1 MIKTIP
7 EVAEILKRGG
17 VCAFPTE
24 TVYGLGAHPFHPE
37 AIQRIFVVK
46 GRADDQPLSL
56 HISRLGELFKF
67 GQDIPSLANR
77 LINRFWPGPLALI
90 VPSSP
95 LVPPQARSNRQTTS
109 FRYPSHTR
117 FLELGRLVGAPLLA
131 TSANRSGSL
140 SAVSSFDV
148 EAELG
153 ERIDGTVD
161 GGPCDCALD
170 STLVDLTTD
179 PPTILREGA
188 IGLELLQEQ
197 SGFHF
202 ENTGRKLVRLE
213 VLFLPEGKNIPEDPS
228 DNIVVLKSVP
238 KTESAFFS
246 LLADLQ
252 KQNVSKVYIPAE
264 VSLPNKVVQRLWFR
278 SQKKRGDENC
288 R

>member
-37 AIQRIFVVK
+37 AIQRIFAIK
-46 GRADDQPLSL
+46 GRAGDQPLSL
-56 HISRLGELFKF
+56 HISQLGELFKF
-67 GQDIPSLANR
+67 GQDIPSMANR
-77 LINRFWPGPLALI
+77 FINRFWPGPLALI

-95 LVPPQARSNRQTTS
+95 LVPSQARSNRQTAS
-109 FRYPSHTR
+109 FRYPNHFQFR
-117 FLELGRLVGAPLLA
+117 ELGRLVGAPLIA

-140 SAVSSFDV
+140 SAVCSLDA

-153 ERIDGTVD
+153 EWIDGTVD
-161 GGPCDCALD
+161 GGPCDYALD

-179 PPTILREGA
+179 PPTVLREGA

-197 SGFHF
+197 TGFHLKLA
-202 ENTGRKLVRLE
+202 GRKLVRLE
-213 VLFLPEGKNIPEDPS
+213 VLFLPEGKSFPEDQS
-228 DNIVVLKSVP
+228 GDIVVLKSVP
-238 KTESAFFS
+238 KKESMFFS

-264 VSLPNKVVQRLWFR
+264 FSLQNKVVQRLWFR
-278 SQKKRGDENC
+278 GQKKRSDGNC
-288 R
+288 K